1 MNAIAA
7 LAQYGQIKNDAQTTY
22 ASPHQLMLM
31 LFDGAIEAMSFTIG
45 AIQNENFELRSK
57 QNTRSITIINGMREC
72 LDMETGGELANN
84 LYSLYQYMTQE
95 LFRAS
100 FKNDVDTIQNIQTML
115 KTYEVLGK
123 KFLWTCTICKR
134 SISLEIHL
142 VTK

>member
-72 LDMETGGELANN
+72 LDMETGGELADN

-115 KTYEVLGK
+115 KDIRGSWEKIPLDMHYMQKVN
-123 KFLWTCTICKR
+123 
-134 SISLEIHL
+134 
-142 VTK
+142 

>member
-7 LAQYGQIKNDAQTTY
+7 LAKYGQIKNDTQTTY

-72 LDMETGGELANN
+72 LDMETGGELADN
-84 LYSLYQYMTQE
+84 LYSLYQYMTKE

-115 KTYEVLGK
+115 KDIRGSWEKIPIDMHYMQKVN
-123 KFLWTCTICKR
+123 
-134 SISLEIHL
+134 
-142 VTK
+142 

>member
-1 MNAIAA
+1 MNAITA
-7 LAQYGQIKNDAQTTY
+7 LAQYGQIKNDTQTTY

-31 LFDGAIEAMSFTIG
+31 LFDGAIEAMSITVG
-45 AIQNENFELRSK
+45 AIQNKNFELRSK

-72 LDMETGGELANN
+72 LDMEMGGELADN

-115 KTYEVLGK
+115 KDIRGSWEKIPLDMHHMQKVN
-123 KFLWTCTICKR
+123 
-134 SISLEIHL
+134 
-142 VTK
+142 

>member
-7 LAQYGQIKNDAQTTY
+7 LAKYGQIKNDTQTTY

-72 LDMETGGELANN
+72 LDMEMGGELAGN
-84 LYSLYQYMTQE
+84 LDSLYQYMTQE

-100 FKNDVDTIQNIQTML
+100 FKNDADTIQNIQTML
-115 KTYEVLGK
+115 KDIRGSWEKIPLNMHYMQKVN
-123 KFLWTCTICKR
+123 
-134 SISLEIHL
+134 
-142 VTK
+142 

>member
-31 LFDGAIEAMSFTIG
+31 LFDGAIEAMSLTIG
-45 AIQNENFELRSK
+45 AIQNKNFELRSK

-84 LYSLYQYMTQE
+84 LYSLYQYMTKE

-115 KTYEVLGK
+115 KDIRGSWEKIPLDMHYMQKVN
-123 KFLWTCTICKR
+123 
-134 SISLEIHL
+134 
-142 VTK
+142 